1 MTTPDERISA
11 IEARMEYLAT
21 KTEVAE
27 AKGELKEGL
36 ARVNSIL
43 MVLVPLAITA
53 IGAAFSV
60 VARS

>member
-1 MTTPDERISA
+1 
-11 IEARMEYLAT
+11 MEYLAT